1 MGVHTQT
8 EQWLNNCIDYLKKKN
23 WQCFLLKKEKKKM
36 KFRMSKKNSLTWN
49 TALRYRVFFFS
60 SSTGS
65 ALIDLRKDYF

>member
-36 KFRMSKKNSLTWN
+36 KFRMSKKKLFNMEHSSSLQS
-49 TALRYRVFFFS
+49 VFFFLHQP
-60 SSTGS
+60 
-65 ALIDLRKDYF
+65 AQL